1 MPLAAIYCNH
11 PPLFPQEQPS
21 TPLSSEQP
29 STPLSSEQP
38 STPLSSWPPHFPP
51 SDLFPV
57 CQPPVYPQ
65 FKIVDL
71 FSWRYIPMPLSV
83 FSRSAL
89 LCRHTCMPFCTCMLG
104 LFFLSLCL
112 CPLRCHEIC
121 SKQCLYTHDSVCYVV
136 NSVYVI
142 YDSLCYV
149 VNSVCIIY
157 DSVGYVVNSVCIIYD
172 LSLIHI

>member
-1 MPLAAIYCNH
+1 
-11 PPLFPQEQPS
+11 
-21 TPLSSEQP
+21 
-29 STPLSSEQP
+29 
-38 STPLSSWPPHFPP
+38 
-51 SDLFPV
+51 
-57 CQPPVYPQ
+57 
-65 FKIVDL
+65 
-71 FSWRYIPMPLSV
+71 
-83 FSRSAL
+83 
-89 LCRHTCMPFCTCMLG
+89 MPFCTCMLG

-157 DSVGYVVNSVCIIYD
+157 DSVGYVVTNHVWKM
-172 LSLIHI
+172 LPEHINFQCRPLKKE